1 MQNCNTHTSNS
12 DDLNYNAFTSSLKKV
27 FHIHSSKC
35 RIICTNYL
43 VMYSPVTLLEK
54 THYISHLQQTFL
66 PLTLVSKPQK

>member
-12 DDLNYNAFTSSLKKV
+12 DDLNYNAFTSSLEKV

-43 VMYSPVTLLEK
+43 VMYSPVTLSLRK
-54 THYISHLQQTFL
+54 LITFL
-66 PLTLVSKPQK
+66 IYNKPSFP

>member
-35 RIICTNYL
+35 RIICTIYL
-43 VMYSPVTLLEK
+43 AMYSPVTLSLRK
-54 THYISHLQQTFL
+54 LITFL
-66 PLTLVSKPQK
+66 IYNKPSFP